1 MDIIKTHKNLIKNQ
15 LKIWQAYCHL
25 SCNTSPNKNE
35 YSYPTILKTKM
46 KYLII
51 IFLTVV
57 LHHSLIA
64 QEASLKSFIQSYATK
79 NSFDGTILIQQD
91 TAIIYHES
99 FGIADRRFNLPI
111 NKETIYNIASIT
123 KAFTAV
129 LILQLVE
136 QGKLD
141 LNKPF
146 KTYLP
151 EYPDQVSQKVTTNQ
165 LLNHSSGIVL
175 IDTVSS
181 VENAMKYGL
190 GIFQTPRNSDQ
201 MLKSFWDKPLVNEPG
216 TKFNYN
222 NADYIILG
230 KIIEKIYGKTYEEVL
245 SEKILK
251 PLGTRCSGLAQE
263 KDIIKN
269 LASTYF
275 RDNNSTV
282 FINNIPMF
290 IENWYAAGAMYSS
303 PEDLLKFSNAL
314 FGLKLIRKKSLD
326 LMLTPG
332 LDNYGFGV
340 WVNGQ
345 GNDRRME
352 RYGQIMG
359 INAVWMKFLNRP
371 ITIII
376 LSNTNVANL
385 GELALGIE
393 GKILK

>member
-1 MDIIKTHKNLIKNQ
+1 MASLLLFILQCQSEKRMHFL
-15 LKIWQAYCHL
+15 
-25 SCNTSPNKNE
+25 
-35 YSYPTILKTKM
+35 YPLDLKTKM
-46 KYLII
+46 KYLVI
-51 IFLTVV
+51 IFLTIVC
-57 LHHSLIA
+57 HHYVTA
-64 QEASLKSFIQSYATK
+64 QEAQLKSFIQSYATK
-79 NSFDGTILIQQD
+79 NSFDGTILVQQD
-91 TAIIYHES
+91 TAVIYQES

-123 KAFTAV
+123 KVFTAV
-129 LILQLVE
+129 LILQLAE
-136 QGKLD
+136 QGKLALD
-141 LNKPF
+141 KPF
-146 KTYLP
+146 KNYLP
-151 EYPDQVSQKVTTNQ
+151 EYPDKVSLKVKTNQ
-165 LLNHSSGIVL
+165 LLNHTSGIVL

-190 GIFQTPRNSDQ
+190 GIFQTPHTSDQ
-201 MLKSFWDKPLVNEPG
+201 ILRSFWDKPLLNKPG
-216 TKFNYN
+216 SKFNYN

-230 KIIEKIYGKTYEEVL
+230 KIIEHIYHKTYGEVL

-251 PLGTRCSGLAQE
+251 PLEMRNSGLMYE

-275 RDNNSTV
+275 KDNNSSV

-314 FGLKLIRKKSLD
+314 YGLKLISKKSLD

-332 LDNYGFGV
+332 LDNYGYGV
-340 WVNGQ
+340 WVTGL
-345 GNDRRME
+345 GDERRIE

-376 LSNTNVANL
+376 LSNTNTANL
-385 GELALGIE
+385 GELGLEIE
-393 GKILK
+393 RNILK

>member
-1 MDIIKTHKNLIKNQ
+1 
-15 LKIWQAYCHL
+15 
-25 SCNTSPNKNE
+25 
-35 YSYPTILKTKM
+35 M
-46 KYLII
+46 KYLIVF
-51 IFLTVV
+51 FLTIVF
-57 LHHSLIA
+57 HHNLTA
-64 QEASLKSFIQSYATK
+64 QEAPLKSFIQSYATK
-79 NSFDGTILIQQD
+79 NSFDGTILVQQD
-91 TAIIYHES
+91 SAIIYQES

-136 QGKLD
+136 QGKLE

-151 EYPDQVSQKVTTNQ
+151 EYPDKVSLKVTTNQ
-165 LLNHSSGIVL
+165 LLNHTSGIVL

-190 GIFQTPRNSDQ
+190 GIFQVPHTSDQ
-201 MLKSFWDKPLVNEPG
+201 ILRSFWDKPLVNEPS

-230 KIIEKIYGKTYEEVL
+230 KIIEKIYHKTYGEVL

-251 PLGTRCSGLAQE
+251 PLEMRNSGLMYE

-275 RDNNSTV
+275 RDTNSTV
-282 FINNIPMF
+282 FINNFPMF

-314 FGLKLIRKKSLD
+314 YGLKLISKKSLD
-326 LMLTPG
+326 LMLNPG
-332 LDNYGFGV
+332 LDNYGYGI

-345 GNDRRME
+345 GDEKRME

-385 GELALGIE
+385 GELALEIE
-393 GKILK
+393 RNIPK

>member
-1 MDIIKTHKNLIKNQ
+1 
-15 LKIWQAYCHL
+15 
-25 SCNTSPNKNE
+25 
-35 YSYPTILKTKM
+35 M

-51 IFLTVV
+51 FFLTIAI
-57 LHHSLIA
+57 HHVLIA
-64 QEASLKSFIQSYATK
+64 QEARLKSFIQPYAIK
-79 NSFDGTILIQQD
+79 NSFDGTILVQQD

-111 NKETIYNIASIT
+111 NKETIYNVASIT

-129 LILQLVE
+129 LILQLAE
-136 QGKLD
+136 QGKLE

-146 KTYLP
+146 KAYLP
-151 EYPDQVSQKVTTNQ
+151 EYPDQVSQNVTLHQ
-165 LLNHSSGIVL
+165 LLNHTSGITL

-190 GIFQTPRNSDQ
+190 GIFQTPHTSDQ
-201 MLKSFWDKPLVNEPG
+201 ILRSFWNKPLVNEPG

-222 NADYIILG
+222 NADYIVLG
-230 KIIEKIYGKTYEEVL
+230 KIVEKIYHKTYEEVL
-245 SEKILK
+245 NEKILK
-251 PLGTRCSGLAQE
+251 PLGMHHSGLMYE

-275 RDNNSTV
+275 RDDNSTV

-303 PEDLLKFSNAL
+303 PKDLLKFSNAL
-314 FGLKLIRKKSLD
+314 YGLKLISKKSLD

-332 LDNYGFGV
+332 LDNYGYGV
-340 WVNGQ
+340 WVKGLD
-345 GNDRRME
+345 GKRRME

-385 GELALGIE
+385 GELAFGIE
-393 GKILK
+393 MNVPD